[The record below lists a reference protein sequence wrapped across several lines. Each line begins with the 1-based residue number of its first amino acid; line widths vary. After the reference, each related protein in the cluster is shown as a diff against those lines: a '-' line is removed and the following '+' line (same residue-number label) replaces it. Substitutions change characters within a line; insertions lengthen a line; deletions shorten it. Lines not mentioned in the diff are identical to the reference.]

1 MRIFLLFLF
10 VVSLFLLSS
19 CKKYTA
25 AGEAFFIKPT
35 SVTVIGKETQAL
47 SSHKITDL
55 WLYVDG
61 KYQGT
66 YPFGNLLPILRKGN
80 NIRINIF
87 AGIKNNGISDTR
99 IFYPFYDFITF
110 DTLVESG
117 KTIERSFRFNYKAAT
132 TVTLNETFDGN
143 LGRLF
148 TKSAVSSS
156 SSCIYTVSES
166 PDSFEKQSAEL
177 SLPYD
182 GYDQIAQ
189 IESSGSGFA
198 LPGSTGNVYLELD
211 YKSNTEFS
219 VGLIGED
226 GALKPA
232 VMVTPQENWNKI
244 YVQLS
249 NAVNETPVSGKYKV
263 YVKFIKADTETG
275 IRRVFLDNIK
285 LLFL

>member
-132 TVTLNETFDGN
+132 TVTLNETFDGKVQGVVVQAN
-143 LGRLF
+143 IL
-148 TKSAVSSS
+148 KSS
-156 SSCIYTVSES
+156 
-166 PDSFEKQSAEL
+166 
-177 SLPYD
+177 
-182 GYDQIAQ
+182 
-189 IESSGSGFA
+189 
-198 LPGSTGNVYLELD
+198 
-211 YKSNTEFS
+211 
-219 VGLIGED
+219 
-226 GALKPA
+226 
-232 VMVTPQENWNKI
+232 
-244 YVQLS
+244 
-249 NAVNETPVSGKYKV
+249 
-263 YVKFIKADTETG
+263 
-275 IRRVFLDNIK
+275 
-285 LLFL
+285 